1 MVNVEGKEYYGIGI
15 DNSELRKDAAQS
27 KSILTSIGN
36 SAEAEGARI
45 DNSFR
50 NAAAGAAAFFTA
62 QQAAAFVSRI
72 VEVRGQF
79 QKFEAVLTNSL
90 GSNSEA
96 KKVMDDL
103 NNFALTT
110 PFNYDE
116 MVGAFVKL
124 VNQGFKPTMDEMT
137 KLGDLASSTG
147 KSFDMLAEAIIDAQ
161 TGEMERLKEFGIRAS
176 KDGDKITFTFKEQET
191 VVKNSASAIREYIL
205 SLGEM
210 KGVQGANAEIAKTL
224 ATQVS
229 NLSGAIMNMYDEIG
243 QQNEGVLSDTIAAAD
258 YMVRHYEEV
267 GKALGV
273 LIASYGAYKTAVFA
287 TIAVQRASAIA
298 SSVTAWFQLAHG
310 IKTAKDAQIM
320 FNLATKANPYVLAV
334 SAIVALGTA
343 IWAFHDS
350 TTAAGK
356 AQKQLNKEHEE
367 VAQKKQELTFKTDSL
382 ISKINSETET
392 VYSQIKAYKELI
404 KLFPELGNMDYEEFK
419 RLPQEQQNK
428 MFSSINEKREL
439 NGVAEAYEADL
450 KRIDELKRRIKEVGG
465 EVTYSQTSSNV
476 NDLQKL
482 RSDLEIVNNLA
493 EFHKKEIDKIKEA
506 QWEANTPVE
515 EKVKHY
521 EDVKKHLLEET
532 VELEKTLTKSKDIV
546 SVWVGVP
553 DIIDNIKLDALNK
566 QIDETTGKINSL
578 TSNNTPV
585 EQNKAYWGKKKKE
598 AEDAR
603 DALDV
608 SKKNSKDWNKY
619 TREILQAQKELD
631 KYDITGKADNEAAKL
646 LKLQQDISRVIL
658 DGELKLQVERIAIM
672 QDGKTK
678 RLAIVEQ
685 EYKET
690 LASINKEREE
700 YKKSIMDAK
709 GTEDPTVISSFGK
722 REVNAGTKKTTDTI
736 GIEKEYMQEYQDRT
750 KALTDVFLN
759 SEQQKLSAIKDRY
772 DKERKWADEQLKT
785 GGMTKNQHATF
796 TTTVDKA
803 QSKESYAAIL
813 TGLNDFEQQKADIE
827 TTWNTRIEAARDKM
841 DITLEMRLQTGKS
854 KALSSL
860 NAQKLQESEEWQQ
873 LFSDLDNL
881 TTSQI
886 DNLITI
892 IESRAKELKLDPV
905 DARELTNSL
914 NGAKQKIIEVNP
926 FAELGKSFKTIFS
939 SGAKESKKETNDIKK
954 DWKDL
959 AKSTEGCFSFI
970 NDAVASCS
978 VLGDILGESGQE
990 IIGMI
995 QGVATAGIAMA
1006 AAIKTAETASVV
1018 LAAISLALT
1027 AVTALF
1033 SLFNGDKKKEKE
1045 VKYLQDQ
1052 VDALG
1057 RSYEKLGRAIEKAYS
1072 HDAADLVEQ
1081 QNKNLQQQNIA
1092 IHKQI
1097 EAEKGKKKVDKD
1109 KIKEWENAIED
1120 NNQIIADNKD
1130 KAIDAIFGSDV
1141 KSAIDDFASAY
1152 VDAWAAGEDRSKSM
1166 KDVVKNM
1173 IKGVVVEMLKSD
1185 LAPTVAKLRERIQ
1198 KALADNIISDAEQ
1211 AEIDAL
1217 VEAATQR
1224 ADTKYAALDKYM
1236 KDAEEKETR
1245 SAQAQG
1251 IATASQ
1257 ESVDKNNG
1265 ILANV
1270 QFYVAKATGLLEM
1283 AVAVQAAAKSDKT
1296 NPLLSVSMTISDNIK
1311 LLTQNSS
1318 AMLKH
1323 LAGIETN
1330 TAHCKRLENIEASMK
1345 SVKSGIEDINSQGIK
1360 IMTQ

>member
-124 VNQGFKPTMDEMT
+124 VNQGFKPTMDELT

-229 NLSGAIMNMYDEIG
+229 NLSGAIMNMYNEIG
-243 QQNEGVLSDTIAAAD
+243 QQTEGVLSDSIAGAD
-258 YMVRHYEEV
+258 YMVKHYEEV

-273 LIASYGAYKTAVFA
+273 LIASYGAYKAAVIT

-298 SSVTAWFQLAHG
+298 GSVTAWFQLARG
-310 IKTAKDAQIM
+310 IQTAKDAQIM

-343 IWAFHDS
+343 IWAFGGKAK
-350 TTAAGK
+350 TAADHVK
-356 AQKQLNKEHEE
+356 AFNDE
-367 VAQKKQELTFKTDSL
+367 VANQQKANADLLTVLSDESASIADRQGALNILRTIQPEVYKNMTL
-382 ISKINSETET
+382 EEAATINLT
-392 VYSQIKAYKELI
+392 KAT
-404 KLFPELGNMDYEEFK
+404 
-419 RLPQEQQNK
+419 
-428 MFSSINEKREL
+428 REL
-439 NGVAEAYEADL
+439 NKAY
-450 KRIDELKRRIKEVGG
+450 DEKNKKKLEEERYN
-465 EVTYSQTSSNV
+465 YSQTIDRKNISKG
-476 NDLQKL
+476 KL
-482 RSDLEIVNNLA
+482 IGFDREG
-493 EFHKKEIDKIKEA
+493 ER
-506 QWEANTPVE
+506 
-515 EKVKHY
+515 
-521 EDVKKHLLEET
+521 
-532 VELEKTLTKSKDIV
+532 
-546 SVWVGVP
+546 
-553 DIIDNIKLDALNK
+553 KLDAD
-566 QIDETTGKINSL
+566 IAYYTGKI
-578 TSNNTPV
+578 
-585 EQNKAYWGKKKKE
+585 E
-598 AEDAR
+598 
-603 DALDV
+603 
-608 SKKNSKDWNKY
+608 
-619 TREILQAQKELD
+619 
-631 KYDITGKADNEAAKL
+631 
-646 LKLQQDISRVIL
+646 IL
-658 DGELKLQVERIAIM
+658 DGQIALLNESIQKTNDLETQAATEAKKKADEQIVTLDKLKQQKKDIEDNQGKTSSKTDYDKYEKEKQAIQKKIEAITGASKDTLKVETDRLKSIKDLNEKAAENEMKLQADRIALM

-785 GGMTKNQHATF
+785 GGMTKNQHTTF

-1045 VKYLQDQ
+1045 IKSLQEQ

-1057 RSYEKLGRAIEKAYS
+1057 RSYEKLGREIEKAYS
-1072 HDAADLVEQ
+1072 HDAADLIEQ
-1081 QNKNLQQQNIA
+1081 QNKNLQQQNIE
-1092 IHKQI
+1092 IRKQI
-1097 EAEKGKKKVDKD
+1097 EAEKSKKKVDKD

-1130 KAIDAIFGSDV
+1130 KAVDAIFGSDV

-1152 VDAWAAGEDRSKSM
+1152 ADAWAAGEDRAKSM

-1185 LAPTVAKLRERIQ
+1185 LAPTVAQLREKIQ

-1270 QFYVAKATGLLEM
+1270 QFYVAKATGLLET

-1330 TAHCKRLENIEASMK
+1330 TSHCKRLENIEASMK

-1360 IMTQ
+1360 IMTR